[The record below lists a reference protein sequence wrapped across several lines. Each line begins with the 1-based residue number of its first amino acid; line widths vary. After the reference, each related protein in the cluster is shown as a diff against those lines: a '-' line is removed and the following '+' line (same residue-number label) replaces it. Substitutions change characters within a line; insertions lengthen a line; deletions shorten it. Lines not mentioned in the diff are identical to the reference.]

1 MANSQENKI
10 SPSGFLGQF
19 KIWSDLSTIGNEAIR
34 GKEAKFENET
44 HNDAFFAVSKA
55 LFIWSGLPHLGG
67 MFLSFRSYDIF
78 IPLRWAG
85 FLLKMTFR
93 LMWFFIS
100 VLSHSRL
107 RSNPKSI
114 SLEWDSPLNCLHMR
128 NYEKYLSHLSGI
140 SPVLKWD
147 LTSVGSYESNHLTI

>member
-1 MANSQENKI
+1 MTRKNSK
-10 SPSGFLGQF
+10 L
-19 KIWSDLSTIGNEAIR
+19 
-34 GKEAKFENET
+34 
-44 HNDAFFAVSKA
+44 FAMEHHTRLVYDTTSASKA
-55 LFIWSGLPHLGG
+55 LFIWSELAHLSGLPHLGG

-93 LMWFFIS
+93 LMWFLIS

-114 SLEWDSPLNCLHMR
+114 SLEWDIPPR
-128 NYEKYLSHLSGI
+128 
-140 SPVLKWD
+140 
-147 LTSVGSYESNHLTI
+147 

>member
-1 MANSQENKI
+1 MQAG
-10 SPSGFLGQF
+10 SPLPPPGNFLQLKLKREAVIINVAVG
-19 KIWSDLSTIGNEAIR
+19 GNFIDQSLW
-34 GKEAKFENET
+34 FETVN
-44 HNDAFFAVSKA
+44 SKA

-67 MFLSFRSYDIF
+67 MFLSFRSYDFF

-93 LMWFFIS
+93 LMWLLIS

-128 NYEKYLSHLSGI
+128 NIYLPLR
-140 SPVLKWD
+140 WD
-147 LTSVGSYESNHLTI
+147 IPPHMKRP